1 LRVVFEDRRKTGRLD
16 LEATEMAM
24 RSALHRAGAAALSQ
38 LLEFPAPTEEGRTRA
53 CPCGQQAHYRE
64 RRSKPVLTAVG
75 LVEVLRPYYLCAH
88 CGVGQLPADVELD
101 IENTEFS
108 PGVRRMQAI
117 VGQEAPF
124 DHGREQMKVLAG
136 LEVTTKSVERTAE
149 AIGADIAQRE
159 QAEIQKAL
167 QLELPAVVGEPIP
180 VLYVQM
186 DGTGVAVVKKE
197 TVGRQGKS
205 AGQPAHT
212 REVKLGCV
220 FTQTTWDKEGFA
232 IRDPDSTTYTGAI
245 ESAEE
250 FGRRIYAEG
259 YGRGWSRA
267 LQKVVIGDG
276 AEWIWNLVGLHFSD
290 AIQIVDLY
298 HARQHR
304 WEVAHKLY
312 PNEERK
318 QKAWM
323 KIHQKRLL
331 DRGRIEKLVGAL
343 RSIESDN
350 PEVAEKIRTEADYFE
365 RNRERMRY
373 PKFRR
378 QHLFV
383 GSGVIEAGCK
393 TVVASRLKRSG
404 MFWTV
409 RGANAILALR
419 CCRLNGEFE
428 DYWEVRRAA
437 SVPLVS
443 RAPHRDIATC
453 MLVLCIAQE
462 MRPADTV
469 SELNAKTARD
479 VRAARLGLFPFD
491 HSALGPLL
499 DGFEQFVP
507 RGLIALRSLPE
518 APFGTPAGNSYGD
531 PGEPNEDHQTERDS
545 ECDCDHGADRSEGIG
560 LAQ

>member
-38 LLEFPAPTEEGRTRA
+38 LLEFPAPTEGRRTLL

-64 RRSKPVLTAVG
+64 QRSKPVLTAVG
-75 LVEVLRPYYLCAH
+75 RVEVLRPYYLCAH
-88 CGVGQLPADVELD
+88 CGVGQFPMDVELD

-149 AIGADIAQRE
+149 AIGADIAQQE

-167 QLELPAVVGEPIP
+167 QLELPVVVGQPIS

-186 DGTGVAVVKKE
+186 DGTGVPVVKKE

-205 AGQPAHT
+205 EGQPAHT

-220 FTQTTWDKEGFA
+220 FTQTTWDKEGYA

-250 FGRRIYAEG
+250 FGRRIYAEA

-290 AIQIVDLY
+290 ALQIVDLY
-298 HARQHR
+298 HARQHL
-304 WEVAHKLY
+304 WEVARRLY
-312 PNEERK
+312 PNEEKK

-331 DRGRIEKLVGAL
+331 DRGKIEKLVGAL

-350 PEVAEKIRTEADYFE
+350 PEVAKKIRTEADYFE

-393 TVVASRLKRSG
+393 TVVAARLKRSG

-419 CCRLNGEFE
+419 CCHLNGEFE
-428 DYWEVRRAA
+428 DYWVARRAA
-437 SVPLVS
+437 
-443 RAPHRDIATC
+443 
-453 MLVLCIAQE
+453 
-462 MRPADTV
+462 
-469 SELNAKTARD
+469 
-479 VRAARLGLFPFD
+479 
-491 HSALGPLL
+491 
-499 DGFEQFVP
+499 
-507 RGLIALRSLPE
+507 
-518 APFGTPAGNSYGD
+518 
-531 PGEPNEDHQTERDS
+531 
-545 ECDCDHGADRSEGIG
+545 
-560 LAQ
+560 